1 MGTEFSMMKDL
12 ATISA
17 TLGELSAVQQLIRE
31 EIDNPGF
38 LEEFDLLLI
47 DIVDTY
53 EVVADILRPLVSLSE
68 FSSYKNSFELQWKL
82 FNENYQKAL
91 SKPRI
96 NAEFTF
102 EKYLQFRKRKETKTG
117 YPPLKR
123 AFGRLH
129 DLVDKWIDND
139 IWLAMTIDSLLK
151 KLFNFL
157 AEVAELH
164 SQDPTSAFSLFR
176 SCVGVF
182 CSNLAAMDETIG
194 DLKRVLTPN
203 VTVREEMAPF

>member
-31 EIDNPGF
+31 EIDSPEF
-38 LEEFDLLLI
+38 LGEFDLLLI

-53 EVVADILRPLVSLSE
+53 EVVADILRPLVKLSE
-68 FSSYKNSFELQWKL
+68 FSSYQQSFEPHWKQ
-82 FNENYQKAL
+82 FNANYQKAL

-102 EKYLQFRKRKETKTG
+102 EKYLQFRKLKATKTS

-164 SQDPTSAFSLFR
+164 SQDPSSAFSLYR
-176 SCVGVF
+176 SCVGGF
-182 CSNLAAMDETIG
+182 ASNLAAMDEGCSDI
-194 DLKRVLTPN
+194 RSVLAPN
-203 VTVREEMAPF
+203 ATVHEEMAPL